1 MKLKILFLLII
12 LIGFSKSVFAAQILP
27 KNIIKNT
34 VNITASRTGEVG
46 KNYFYCKGGKKCSTE
61 QVVREYFENE
71 GYNVMR
77 AEYSFWSGMFE
88 LSFLNEYYQDV
99 YEDFCKDKRIF
110 YKKFLKDEDVKT
122 FINRRLSEHENDGY
136 VRELDEWEFEDYK
149 NSTEYFKSPIVQE
162 FLDRIDKRTFG
173 LVITRILSDKR
184 ENLIGTPDYIIW
196 NDKNIMFVEV
206 KRKNEKLSD
215 SQIKW
220 GEFLIKNRIRYK
232 LVRVVW

>member
-27 KNIIKNT
+27 KNIIKNI
-34 VNITASRTGEVG
+34 VNITASKTGEVG

-88 LSFLNEYYQDV
+88 SSFLNEYYQDV
-99 YEDFCKDKRIF
+99 YEDFCKD
-110 YKKFLKDEDVKT
+110 
-122 FINRRLSEHENDGY
+122 
-136 VRELDEWEFEDYK
+136 
-149 NSTEYFKSPIVQE
+149 
-162 FLDRIDKRTFG
+162 
-173 LVITRILSDKR
+173 
-184 ENLIGTPDYIIW
+184 
-196 NDKNIMFVEV
+196 